1 MTKLTTLFRLD
12 FDVVLEWQR
21 WQGKVPGMFKPPMPE
36 MAPPDQQNRG
46 GFRGG
51 RGFRGRGRGR
61 GGGRGR
67 GRGSR
72 GGGWWNRETGDID
85 APKESDA
92 PSTKESDATKD

>member
-1 MTKLTTLFRLD
+1 M
-12 FDVVLEWQR
+12 
-21 WQGKVPGMFKPPMPE
+21 PGMFKPPMPE
-36 MAPPDQQNRG
+36 MAPSDQQNRG

-51 RGFRGRGRGR
+51 RGGFRGRGRGR

-85 APKESDA
+85 APKDSDA
-92 PSTKESDATKD
+92 TPSTKESDATKD